1 MLRQYSSW
9 VVGEMELNIF
19 VIEKD
24 EVFLKSPIF
33 YNYCNW
39 RKNLDCFFKPNKE
52 LTLIDEPSYKE
63 SRIS

>member
-1 MLRQYSSW
+1 
-9 VVGEMELNIF
+9 MELNIF